1 MELSFQEHLDVVS
14 ACRAC
19 PNVFGQPVTGAVPGA
34 RVMLIGQAPGPHE
47 VEQRR
52 PFAYTAGRRLFG
64 WFTEHIGISESDFR
78 SRVHICA
85 VIRCFPGKDAKSGG
99 DRVPD
104 VFEIANC
111 GKHLDREIRLLKPEL
126 VIAVGTLASAQL
138 IGIAQLKDA
147 VGRMHRAE
155 RAGHSFD
162 VVVLPHP
169 SGRSTWLNKPEN
181 VALLEKS
188 LRLIGDRPDEGPS
201 PSASR
206 HPLPQAGEGTE
217 ARTDVN
223 AAPEQSSGS
232 KVQSRA
238 RRPRS

>member
-1 MELSFQEHLDVVS
+1 MMPWNDHLETLF

-19 PNVFGQPVTGAVPGA
+19 PNVLGRPVTGAVAGA

-47 VEQRR
+47 AEHRR
-52 PFAYTAGRRLFG
+52 PFAYTAGKRLFS
-64 WFTEHIGISESDFR
+64 WFDDILDEQAFRERIHIA
-78 SRVHICA
+78 A

-104 VFEIANC
+104 PGEIARC
-111 GKHLDREIRLLKPEL
+111 GAHLDREIAILRPRL
-126 VIAVGTLASAQL
+126 VIATGTLAAQQL

-147 VGRMHRAE
+147 VGRVHRAT

-181 VALLEKS
+181 AKLLRRSVALI
-188 LRLIGDRPDEGPS
+188 RG
-201 PSASR
+201 
-206 HPLPQAGEGTE
+206 H
-217 ARTDVN
+217 
-223 AAPEQSSGS
+223 AAMVTLLS
-232 KVQSRA
+232 
-238 RRPRS
+238 

>member
-1 MELSFQEHLDVVS
+1 MTFEEHLQLLN

-34 RVMLIGQAPGPHE
+34 RVMLVGQAPGPHE
-47 VEQRR
+47 VEDRR

-64 WFTEHIGISESDFR
+64 WFADMTEDEFR
-78 SRVHICA
+78 SRIHICA

-104 VFEIANC
+104 AIEIANC
-111 GKHLDREIRLLKPEL
+111 GNHLDREMRLLKPEL

-147 VGRMHRAE
+147 VGRIHRAE

-162 VVVLPHP
+162 LVVLPHP

-181 VALLEKS
+181 AKMLEKS
-188 LRLIGDRPDEGPS
+188 LRLIRNHPAFS
-201 PSASR
+201 PQRGEKVRRSR
-206 HPLPQAGEGTE
+206 G
-217 ARTDVN
+217 
-223 AAPEQSSGS
+223 
-232 KVQSRA
+232 
-238 RRPRS
+238 